1 MGKKER
7 EKCEILN
14 TWGSAILKKQ
24 SKIKI
29 IYKFDSFHVFFFLIT
44 FAQLDSQTTWLLPGG
59 PLLKGLGKIKKTA
72 SLLCYPLYRQT
83 RAAVLPSHTSALQ
96 LNELLLHFRYLPRF
110 WGF

>member
-44 FAQLDSQTTWLLPGG
+44 FAQLDSQTTGYFLVAPCS
-59 PLLKGLGKIKKTA
+59 K
-72 SLLCYPLYRQT
+72 
-83 RAAVLPSHTSALQ
+83 AL
-96 LNELLLHFRYLPRF
+96 ER
-110 WGF
+110 